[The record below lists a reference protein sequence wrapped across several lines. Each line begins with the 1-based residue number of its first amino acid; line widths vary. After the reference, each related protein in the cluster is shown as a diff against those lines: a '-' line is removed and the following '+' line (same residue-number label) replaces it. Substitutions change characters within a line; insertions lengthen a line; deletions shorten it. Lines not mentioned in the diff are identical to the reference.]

1 MESPYEC
8 CGLGCNLFAIMG
20 EVHSHNHDWVEKEG
34 ILRIQQ
40 MLRGMAEYYVEG
52 NGKVTN
58 WPW

>member
-40 MLRGMAEYYVEG
+40 TLRGMAGYYVEG
-52 NGKVTN
+52 MGRVTN